1 MATPSKTQAD
11 SINFY
16 DEGDHDYRE
25 FWVGRDYENL
35 SEEVAIKRLLKGQ
48 HFNTALDYGGGYGR
62 LSEVLLKYADKYIL
76 VDPSQRQL
84 DIGKEKYGNNPNIS
98 YTLLDKKD
106 YVPAKDESIDLL
118 VMVRVTHHIIDL
130 DNTLSDIH
138 RALKPGGKAI
148 IEVANYA
155 HFMHRVKHLARLKKL
170 PEGPVPI
177 GDEANGIKENTP
189 FVNHNAKTVNKQL
202 NEHNLRV
209 EAILSVSNLRKGIVK
224 KTLSMKQLI
233 KLEATLQ
240 PKLAKLYFGPSIF
253 FLVEKV

>member
-1 MATPSKTQAD
+1 MATPPKNQQDT
-11 SINFY
+11 INFY
-16 DEGDHDYRE
+16 DDDKHDYRD

-35 SEEVAIKRLLKGQ
+35 SEEVAIRRLLKGQ
-48 HFNTALDYGGGYGR
+48 HFSTALDYGGGYGR
-62 LSEVLLKYADKYIL
+62 LSEVLLNYADKYVL
-76 VDPSQRQL
+76 VDPSQKQL
-84 DIGKEKYGNNPNIS
+84 DIGKEKYGKNPDIS
-98 YTLLDKKD
+98 YVLLDKKD

-130 DNTLSDIH
+130 DKTLTDIH

-155 HFMHRVKHLARLKKL
+155 HFMHRIKHFAKLKKL
-170 PEGPVPI
+170 PAGPVPV
-177 GDEANGIKENTP
+177 GDVSNGIKEDTP

-209 EAILSVSNLRKGIVK
+209 ETILSVSNLRKGIVK

-233 KLEATLQ
+233 RLEATLQ